1 MNKKKILIILRTA
14 FASRTAHHALSLLL
28 TGIMLGGIGLTLR
41 SDIEDIKLY
50 VQSVLDRDPNYKNLQ
65 DSVSENMI
73 RGNIDIESQLVEDDA
88 KEENKTLVSNDT
100 KTGYDSYTPSSS
112 SSNSSN
118 TSSSSSSNSSNTS
131 NNTSS
136 SNTSSSSSSNNNSLN
151 NNNNDNSN
159 SNNSNSN
166 NSNKQEEIVDKSAF
180 NGKDAIISE
189 GQPFNPMN
197 ALQLYACDITGEN
210 ITNSIVI
217 TENNVDIYKPGVYNV
232 KASIALKNGKTLD
245 KKFAVRVE
253 PTVLDLAVNDVKA
266 SKTELKKE
274 EDYTMNFAVNSSKSY
289 IDVEKVVINKK
300 EYEVSKILEDEIERY
315 SVNLMAP
322 NKAGYESLKLQKVIM
337 SDKTVVDIDK
347 TININV
353 LKEDATLN
361 NVIVEDESNENNA
374 LKISFNLKDVDNT
387 ISEPKICIYD
397 EDGNLVLEKPF
408 SKNKYSSYTKIST
421 KINLDKAGIYTVKVL
436 ANKNDEAKE
445 QNNEE
450 KGIELFSKE
459 IAVNMKAVSDDEEM
473 NLLPMNENYNED
485 IEAYSEANLNSVSN
499 DKEIEGYSESDEV
512 NFRNILRASSGNIT
526 GSDTTEQKHNI
537 SITGNVLNDK
547 GEMPS
552 GTFQVVV
559 PTTASFTVDKDGKF
573 IGTTIT
579 IRNQGYQNIDVYA
592 YKFIDVDGSEGINV
606 KRELEITTNQ
616 NNVTRSD
623 ISLNI
628 LGNQRIAYF
637 KTEDKTSSNSGI
649 YQNPELTTP
658 ASSDGIKI
666 SRISANSQ
674 DVLTLQGEAGKNSNI
689 DTAISNTFTLILKI
703 KKSTN

>member
-14 FASRTAHHALSLLL
+14 FASRTAHHVLSLLI
-28 TGIMLGGIGLTLR
+28 TAIMIGGIGLTLR

-65 DSVSENMI
+65 DLVSDNMI
-73 RGNIDIESQLVEDDA
+73 RGKIDIETEIVEDEI
-88 KEENKTLVSNDT
+88 KEESKTLVSNDT
-100 KTGYDSYTPSSS
+100 KTGYDSYTP
-112 SSNSSN
+112 
-118 TSSSSSSNSSNTS
+118 SSSSSNSSNTS

-136 SNTSSSSSSNNNSLN
+136 SNTSSSSSSNNNSSN

-166 NSNKQEEIVDKSAF
+166 NSNKQEETVDKSAF

-315 SVNLMAP
+315 SVNLIAP

-347 TININV
+347 TVNINV

-361 NVIVEDESNENNA
+361 DVVVEEESNGNNA
-374 LKISFNLKDVDNT
+374 LKISFKLKDVDNT

-397 EDGNLVLEKPF
+397 KDGNLLLENPF
-408 SKNKYSSYTKIST
+408 SKSKYSSYTKVST

-445 QNNEE
+445 QTNEE
-450 KGIELFSKE
+450 KSIELFSKE
-459 IAVNMKAVSDDEEM
+459 IAVNMKAVSDDEDM
-473 NLLPMNENYNED
+473 SLLPMNENYDDEG

-499 DKEIEGYSESDEV
+499 DKEIESYSESDEV
-512 NFRNILRASSGNIT
+512 NFRNILRTSSGNIT

-606 KRELEITTNQ
+606 KPKSEVTEQSSRS
-616 NNVTRSD
+616 NVEM
-623 ISLNI
+623 NI
-628 LGNQRIAYF
+628 LGNNSTAYF

-666 SRISANSQ
+666 SSISANSEGK
-674 DVLTLQGEAGKNSNI
+674 LTLQGEAGKKSNI

>member
-14 FASRTAHHALSLLL
+14 FASRTAHHVLSLLL

-73 RGNIDIESQLVEDDA
+73 RGNIDIESQLVENDI
-88 KEENKTLVSNDT
+88 KEETKTLVSNDT
-100 KTGYDSYTPSSS
+100 KNGYDSYTP
-112 SSNSSN
+112 
-118 TSSSSSSNSSNTS
+118 SSSSSNSSNTS

-136 SNTSSSSSSNNNSLN
+136 SNTSSSSSSNNNSSN

-166 NSNKQEEIVDKSAF
+166 NNDKQEETVDKSAF

-347 TININV
+347 TVNINV

-361 NVIVEDESNENNA
+361 NVIIEDESNENNA
-374 LKISFNLKDVDNT
+374 LKVSFNLKDVDNT

-397 EDGNLVLEKPF
+397 KDGNLVLEKTF

-445 QNNEE
+445 QTNEE
-450 KGIELFSKE
+450 KSIELFSKE
-459 IAVNMKAVSDDEEM
+459 IAVNMKAVSDDEDM
-473 NLLPMNENYNED
+473 NLLPMNENYDDEG
-485 IEAYSEANLNSVSN
+485 IGTYSED
-499 DKEIEGYSESDEV
+499 DKISLRSISSRSSSKDVEV
-512 NFRNILRASSGNIT
+512 F
-526 GSDTTEQKHNI
+526 
-537 SITGNVLNDK
+537 
-547 GEMPS
+547 PS
-552 GTFQVVV
+552 GTSEHEISIKGNIANYRGEILPGVIQVVV
-559 PTTASFTVDKDGKF
+559 PTSTSFKVDKDGNF
-573 IGTTIT
+573 TAPSI
-579 IRNQGYQNIDVYA
+579 NIKNNGEESIDIYV
-592 YKFIDVDGSEGINV
+592 YKFIDPNGQNGINI
-606 KRELEITTNQ
+606 REEDYITKNEST
-616 NNVTRSD
+616 TSRSNL
-623 ISLNI
+623 SLNI
-628 LGNQRIAYF
+628 VGTSIVYF
-637 KTEDKTSSNSGI
+637 KSENSSENKSGVYSDMNLTQEVKDGINILKVYPKSSDILTLNGKAGKKTSDS
-649 YQNPELTTP
+649 
-658 ASSDGIKI
+658 
-666 SRISANSQ
+666 
-674 DVLTLQGEAGKNSNI
+674 
-689 DTAISNTFTLILKI
+689 DTAIRDTFKLILKI
-703 KKSTN
+703 KRSTN

>member
-14 FASRTAHHALSLLL
+14 FASRTAHHVLSLLL
-28 TGIMLGGIGLTLR
+28 TGIMLAGIGLTLR

-73 RGNIDIESQLVEDDA
+73 RGNIDIESQLVEDDT
-88 KEENKTLVSNDT
+88 KEESKTLVSNDT
-100 KTGYDSYTPSSS
+100 KTGYDSYTP
-112 SSNSSN
+112 
-118 TSSSSSSNSSNTS
+118 SSSSSNSSNTS

-136 SNTSSSSSSNNNSLN
+136 SNTSSSSSSNNNSSN

-166 NSNKQEEIVDKSAF
+166 NSNKQEETVDKSTF

-274 EDYTMNFAVNSSKSY
+274 ENYTMNFAVNSSKSY

-322 NKAGYESLKLQKVIM
+322 NKAGYESLKLQKIIM

-347 TININV
+347 TLNINV

-397 EDGNLVLEKPF
+397 EGGNLVLEKPF

-445 QNNEE
+445 QTNEE

-473 NLLPMNENYNED
+473 NLLPMNENYDEG

-499 DKEIEGYSESDEV
+499 DEDIEGYSEDDTV
-512 NFRNILRASSGNIT
+512 NFRNILRTSNKDLTINSNSKEHRVT
-526 GSDTTEQKHNI
+526 
-537 SITGNVLNDK
+537 ITGNVADKK
-547 GEMPS
+547 GEIKP
-552 GTFQVVV
+552 GTIQVVV
-559 PTTASFTVDKDGKF
+559 PTTALFTVDKDGSF
-573 IGTTIT
+573 TAPTIK
-579 IRNQGYQNIDVYA
+579 IQNNGKEAVDIYV
-592 YKFIDVDGSEGINV
+592 YKFSDSNGTNGINI
-606 KRELEITTNQ
+606 KSDKSITNDIPR
-616 NNVTRSD
+616 NE
-623 ISLNI
+623 ISLSI
-628 LGNQRIAYF
+628 SGDTTAYF
-637 KTEDKTSSNSGI
+637 KSESLGDVKSGVYIDQNLEKEITE
-649 YQNPELTTP
+649 
-658 ASSDGIKI
+658 GIK
-666 SRISANSQ
+666 
-674 DVLTLQGEAGKNSNI
+674 VLEIFGDSTGNLKFNGKAGKAALET
-689 DTAISNTFTLILKI
+689 DTAISDRFTLMLKI

>member
-14 FASRTAHHALSLLL
+14 VASRTAHHVLSLLL

-50 VQSVLDRDPNYKNLQ
+50 VQSVLDRDPNYKNVQ
-65 DSVSENMI
+65 ESVSDKMI
-73 RGNIDIESQLVEDDA
+73 RGKIDIETEIVEDEI
-88 KEENKTLVSNDT
+88 KEEDKTLVSNDT
-100 KTGYDSYTPSSS
+100 KTGYDSYTP
-112 SSNSSN
+112 
-118 TSSSSSSNSSNTS
+118 SSSSSNSSNTS

-136 SNTSSSSSSNNNSLN
+136 SNTSSSSSSNNNSST

-166 NSNKQEEIVDKSAF
+166 NSNKQEETVDKSAF

-253 PTVLDLAVNDVKA
+253 PTVLDLAVNDVKV

-322 NKAGYESLKLQKVIM
+322 NKAGYDSLKLQKVIM

-347 TININV
+347 TVNINV

-361 NVIVEDESNENNA
+361 NVIVEDESNENNV
-374 LKISFNLKDVDNT
+374 LKISFNLKDVDNI
-387 ISEPKICIYD
+387 ISEPKVCIYD
-397 EDGNLVLEKPF
+397 KDGNLVLEKPF
-408 SKNKYSSYTKIST
+408 SKNKYSSYTKLST

-445 QNNEE
+445 QTNEE
-450 KGIELFSKE
+450 KSIELFSKE

-473 NLLPMNENYNED
+473 NLLPMNENYDDEG
-485 IEAYSEANLNSVSN
+485 IEAYSESEEFYSRARSIRAADTSVS
-499 DKEIEGYSESDEV
+499 I
-512 NFRNILRASSGNIT
+512 SGND
-526 GSDTTEQKHNI
+526 SVEQQI
-537 SITGNVLNDK
+537 SITGNIADENGIIKPGVV
-547 GEMPS
+547 
-552 GTFQVVV
+552 QVTV
-559 PTTASFTVDKDGKF
+559 PTRALFTVDKDGKF
-573 IGTTIT
+573 VGSYI
-579 IRNQGYQNIDVYA
+579 NIKNSGHEAVDIYA
-592 YKFIDVDGSEGINV
+592 YRFKDVTGESYINV
-606 KRELEITTNQ
+606 KSEEDILTKSSDTTR
-616 NNVTRSD
+616 NNVSLK
-623 ISLNI
+623 IS
-628 LGNQRIAYF
+628 GKWSTAYF
-637 KTEDKTSSNSGI
+637 KTEKSNSENSGVYKNPKLIDMSTEGVKISTVDANSTDTLTLNGTAGKKTSKS
-649 YQNPELTTP
+649 
-658 ASSDGIKI
+658 
-666 SRISANSQ
+666 
-674 DVLTLQGEAGKNSNI
+674 
-689 DTAISNTFTLILKI
+689 DTAISDTFTLILKI

>member
-14 FASRTAHHALSLLL
+14 FASRTAHHVLSLLL

-73 RGNIDIESQLVEDDA
+73 RGKIDIESQLVEDEA
-88 KEENKTLVSNDT
+88 EESKTLVSNDT
-100 KTGYDSYTPSSS
+100 KTGYDNYTP
-112 SSNSSN
+112 
-118 TSSSSSSNSSNTS
+118 SSSSSNSSNTS

-136 SNTSSSSSSNNNSLN
+136 SNTSSSSSSNNNSSN

-166 NSNKQEEIVDKSAF
+166 NSNKQEETVDKSAF

-274 EDYTMNFAVNSSKSY
+274 ENYTMNFAVNSSKSY

-347 TININV
+347 TVNINV

-361 NVIVEDESNENNA
+361 DVVVEDESNGNNA
-374 LKISFNLKDVDNT
+374 LKISFKLKDVDNT

-397 EDGNLVLEKPF
+397 KDGNLVLENPF
-408 SKNKYSSYTKIST
+408 SKSKYSSYTKVST
-421 KINLDKAGIYTVKVL
+421 KINLDKAGIYNVKVL

-445 QNNEE
+445 QTNEE
-450 KGIELFSKE
+450 KSIELFSKE
-459 IAVNMKAVSDDEEM
+459 IAVNMKAVSDDEDM
-473 NLLPMNENYNED
+473 SLLPMNENYDDEG

-499 DKEIEGYSESDEV
+499 YEDIEGYSESDEV
-512 NFRNILRASSGNIT
+512 NFRNILRTSSVNIT

-559 PTTASFTVDKDGKF
+559 PTTASFTVDEKGQF
-573 IGTTIT
+573 LTIPLT
-579 IRNQGYQNIDVYA
+579 IKNEGYQNIEVYA
-592 YKFIDVDGSEGINV
+592 YKFIDVDKTEGINV
-606 KRELEITTNQ
+606 KAKLEISEQ
-616 NNVTRSD
+616 SSRSD
-623 ISLNI
+623 ITLNI
-628 LGNQRIAYF
+628 QGNRNTAYF
-637 KTEDKTSSNSGI
+637 KTEDISSTNSGI
-649 YQNPELTTP
+649 YENSELTTP

-666 SRISANSQ
+666 LEIASNSNGI
-674 DVLTLQGEAGKNSNI
+674 LNLQGQAGKAPLKT

>member
-14 FASRTAHHALSLLL
+14 FASRTAHHVLSLLL

-73 RGNIDIESQLVEDDA
+73 RGKIDIESQLVEDEA
-88 KEENKTLVSNDT
+88 EETKTLVSNDT
-100 KTGYDSYTPSSS
+100 KNGYDSYTP
-112 SSNSSN
+112 
-118 TSSSSSSNSSNTS
+118 SSSSSNSSNTS

-136 SNTSSSSSSNNNSLN
+136 SNTSSSSSSNNNSSN

-166 NSNKQEEIVDKSAF
+166 NSNKQEETVDKSAF

-274 EDYTMNFAVNSSKSY
+274 EDYIMNFAVNSSKSY

-347 TININV
+347 TVNINV

-397 EDGNLVLEKPF
+397 KDGNLVLEKPF

-473 NLLPMNENYNED
+473 NLLPMNENYDEG
-485 IEAYSEANLNSVSN
+485 IEAYSEGNLNSVSN
-499 DKEIEGYSESDEV
+499 DKELDGYSETDEV
-512 NFRNILRASSGNIT
+512 NFRNILRTSSGNIT

-537 SITGNVLNDK
+537 FITGNVLNDK

-559 PTTASFTVDKDGKF
+559 PTTASFTVNEKGQF
-573 IGTTIT
+573 LTIPFT
-579 IRNQGYQNIDVYA
+579 IKNEGYQNIDVYA

-606 KRELEITTNQ
+606 KPKSE
-616 NNVTRSD
+616 VTDQSSRSD
-623 ISLNI
+623 IAMNI
-628 LGNQRIAYF
+628 YGNNGTAYF
-637 KTEDKTSSNSGI
+637 KTENVNEEKTGIYNEADLKTS
-649 YQNPELTTP
+649 

-674 DVLTLQGEAGKNSNI
+674 GTLTLKGEAGKNSNI

>member
-1 MNKKKILIILRTA
+1 MNKKKILVILRTA
-14 FASRTAHHALSLLL
+14 FASRTAHHVLSLLI
-28 TGIMLGGIGLTLR
+28 TAIMLGGIGLTLR

-73 RGNIDIESQLVEDDA
+73 RGKIDIESQLVEDDA
-88 KEENKTLVSNDT
+88 KEESKTLVSNDT

-118 TSSSSSSNSSNTS
+118 TS

-136 SNTSSSSSSNNNSLN
+136 SNTSSSISSNNNSS
-151 NNNNDNSN
+151 NNNDNSN

-166 NSNKQEEIVDKSAF
+166 NSNKQEETVDKSAF

-253 PTVLDLAVNDVKA
+253 PTVLDLAVNDVKV

-315 SVNLMAP
+315 SVNLVAP

-347 TININV
+347 TVNINV

-361 NVIVEDESNENNA
+361 DVVVEDESNGNNA
-374 LKISFNLKDVDNT
+374 LKISFKLKDVDNT

-397 EDGNLVLEKPF
+397 EGGNLVLEKPF
-408 SKNKYSSYTKIST
+408 SKSKYSSYTKVST

-445 QNNEE
+445 QTNEE
-450 KGIELFSKE
+450 KSIELFSKE
-459 IAVNMKAVSDDEEM
+459 IAVNMKAVSDDEDIS
-473 NLLPMNENYNED
+473 LLPMNENYNDEG

-499 DKEIEGYSESDEV
+499 DKGIESYSESDEV
-512 NFRNILRASSGNIT
+512 NFRNILRASSENIT
-526 GSDTTEQKHNI
+526 GSDTTEQKHDI

-606 KRELEITTNQ
+606 KPKSE
-616 NNVTRSD
+616 VTDQSSRSD
-623 ISLNI
+623 IAMNI
-628 LGNQRIAYF
+628 YGNNGTAYF
-637 KTEDKTSSNSGI
+637 KTENVNEEKTGIYNEADLKTS
-649 YQNPELTTP
+649 

-674 DVLTLQGEAGKNSNI
+674 GTLTLKGEAGKNSNI

>member
-14 FASRTAHHALSLLL
+14 FASRTAHHVLSLLL

-41 SDIEDIKLY
+41 SDIENIRLY

-65 DSVSENMI
+65 DSVSGNMI
-73 RGNIDIESQLVEDDA
+73 RGKIDIESQFVEDEI
-88 KEENKTLVSNDT
+88 KEESKTLVSNDT
-100 KTGYDSYTPSSS
+100 KTGYDSYTP
-112 SSNSSN
+112 
-118 TSSSSSSNSSNTS
+118 SSSSSNSSNTS

-136 SNTSSSSSSNNNSLN
+136 SNTSSSSSSNNNSSSN
-151 NNNNDNSN
+151 NKNDNSN

-166 NSNKQEEIVDKSAF
+166 NNDKQEETVDKSAF

-274 EDYTMNFAVNSSKSY
+274 ENYTMNFAVNSSKSY

-347 TININV
+347 TVNINV

-374 LKISFNLKDVDNT
+374 LKVSFNLKDVDNT

-397 EDGNLVLEKPF
+397 KDGNLVLEKPF
-408 SKNKYSSYTKIST
+408 LKNKYSSYTKVST

-445 QNNEE
+445 QTNEE
-450 KGIELFSKE
+450 KSIELFSKE
-459 IAVNMKAVSDDEEM
+459 IAVNMKAVSDDEDM
-473 NLLPMNENYNED
+473 NLLPMNENYDDEG
-485 IEAYSEANLNSVSN
+485 IEAYSEANLNLVSN
-499 DKEIEGYSESDEV
+499 DEAVEEYSEDDTV
-512 NFRNILRASSGNIT
+512 NFENILRTSSGNIT

-552 GTFQVVV
+552 GTFQVIV
-559 PTTASFTVDKDGKF
+559 PTTASFTVNKKGQF
-573 IGTTIT
+573 LTIPFT
-579 IRNQGYQNIDVYA
+579 IKNEGYQNIDIYA
-592 YKFIDVDGSEGINV
+592 YKFIDVDKTAGINV
-606 KRELEITTNQ
+606 KAKSEITERAS
-616 NNVTRSD
+616 RSD
-623 ISLNI
+623 ITLNI
-628 LGNQRIAYF
+628 QGNRNTAYF
-637 KTEDKTSSNSGI
+637 KTEDSNSTNSGI
-649 YQNPELTTP
+649 YEDSELITS
-658 ASSDGIKI
+658 ANNDGIKI
-666 SRISANSQ
+666 SAISANSK
-674 DVLTLQGEAGKNSNI
+674 DTLTLHGEAGKNSNI

>member
-14 FASRTAHHALSLLL
+14 FASRTAHHVLSLLL

-88 KEENKTLVSNDT
+88 KEESKTLVSNDT
-100 KTGYDSYTPSSS
+100 KTGYDSYTP
-112 SSNSSN
+112 
-118 TSSSSSSNSSNTS
+118 SSSSSNSSNTS

-136 SNTSSSSSSNNNSLN
+136 SNTSSSSSSNNNSSN

-159 SNNSNSN
+159 SNNSNN
-166 NSNKQEEIVDKSAF
+166 NNNDKQEETVDKSAF

-253 PTVLDLAVNDVKA
+253 PTVLDLAVNDVKT
-266 SKTELKKE
+266 SKSELKKE

-347 TININV
+347 TVNINV

-445 QNNEE
+445 QDNEE
-450 KGIELFSKE
+450 KSIELFSKE
-459 IAVNMKAVSDDEEM
+459 IAVNMKSVSDD
-473 NLLPMNENYNED
+473 ED
-485 IEAYSEANLNSVSN
+485 IEAYSEANLNLVSN
-499 DKEIEGYSESDEV
+499 DEDIEGYSEDDTV
-512 NFRNILRASSGNIT
+512 NFRNILRTSNKDVTINSNSKEHRVT
-526 GSDTTEQKHNI
+526 
-537 SITGNVLNDK
+537 ITGNVADKK
-547 GEMPS
+547 GEIKP
-552 GTFQVVV
+552 GTIQIEI
-559 PTTASFTVDKDGKF
+559 PTTALFTVDKDGNFTAPDIEIKNNGQEAVD
-573 IGTTIT
+573 I
-579 IRNQGYQNIDVYA
+579 YA
-592 YKFIDVDGSEGINV
+592 YKFVDTNGPSGINI
-606 KRELEITTNQ
+606 ESETSITGNIDTKSR
-616 NNVTRSD
+616 NN

-628 LGNQRIAYF
+628 VGTEATAYF
-637 KTEDKTSSNSGI
+637 KSEGLGSNKLGVYEDQNLGQETTSGI
-649 YQNPELTTP
+649 KVLKIYGDSTGKLTFN
-658 ASSDGIKI
+658 GK
-666 SRISANSQ
+666 
-674 DVLTLQGEAGKNSNI
+674 AGKAALET
-689 DTAISNTFTLILKI
+689 DTAIRDRFTLILKI

>member
-14 FASRTAHHALSLLL
+14 FASRTAHHVLSLLL

-73 RGNIDIESQLVEDDA
+73 RGNIDIESQLVEDDI
-88 KEENKTLVSNDT
+88 KEESKTLVSNDT
-100 KTGYDSYTPSSS
+100 KNGYDSYTPSSS

-118 TSSSSSSNSSNTS
+118 TS
-131 NNTSS
+131 NNNSS
-136 SNTSSSSSSNNNSLN
+136 SNTSSSSSSNNNSSN

-166 NSNKQEEIVDKSAF
+166 NNDKQEETVDKSAF

-253 PTVLDLAVNDVKA
+253 PTVLDLAVNDVKT

-347 TININV
+347 TVNINV

-361 NVIVEDESNENNA
+361 NVVVEDESNENNA

-397 EDGNLVLEKPF
+397 KDGNLVLENPF
-408 SKNKYSSYTKIST
+408 SKSKYSSYTKVST

-445 QNNEE
+445 QTNEE

-459 IAVNMKAVSDDEEM
+459 IAVNMKAVSDDEDM
-473 NLLPMNENYNED
+473 NLLPMNENYDDEG

-512 NFRNILRASSGNIT
+512 NFRNILRTSSGNIT
-526 GSDTTEQKHNI
+526 GSDAIEHEHKI
-537 SITGNVLNDK
+537 SITGNVVSDT

-552 GTFQVVV
+552 GTLQVVV
-559 PTTASFTVDKDGKF
+559 PTTASFTVYKDGKF

-606 KRELEITTNQ
+606 KPKSE
-616 NNVTRSD
+616 VTDQSSRSD
-623 ISLNI
+623 IAMNI
-628 LGNQRIAYF
+628 YGNNGTAYF
-637 KTEDKTSSNSGI
+637 KTENVNEEKTGIYNEADLKTS
-649 YQNPELTTP
+649 

-674 DVLTLQGEAGKNSNI
+674 GTLTLKGEAGKNSNI

>member
-14 FASRTAHHALSLLL
+14 FASRTAHHVLSLLL

-73 RGNIDIESQLVEDDA
+73 RGKIDIESQLVEDEA
-88 KEENKTLVSNDT
+88 EETKTLVSNDT
-100 KTGYDSYTPSSS
+100 KNGYDSYTP
-112 SSNSSN
+112 
-118 TSSSSSSNSSNTS
+118 SSSSSNSSNTS

-136 SNTSSSSSSNNNSLN
+136 SNTSSSSSSNNNSSN

-159 SNNSNSN
+159 SNNSNN
-166 NSNKQEEIVDKSAF
+166 NNNDKQEETVDKSAF

-347 TININV
+347 TVNINV

-361 NVIVEDESNENNA
+361 DVVVEDKSNGNNA

-397 EDGNLVLEKPF
+397 KDGNLVLENPF
-408 SKNKYSSYTKIST
+408 SKSKYSSYTKVST
-421 KINLDKAGIYTVKVL
+421 KINLDKAGIYTVKIL

-445 QNNEE
+445 QTNEE
-450 KGIELFSKE
+450 KSVELFSKE
-459 IAVNMKAVSDDEEM
+459 IAVNMKAVSDDEDM
-473 NLLPMNENYNED
+473 NLLPMNGNYDED
-485 IEAYSEANLNSVSN
+485 IQVYSKSN
-499 DKEIEGYSESDEV
+499 ESKSLKTSNKKDDKTYNV
-512 NFRNILRASSGNIT
+512 TIT
-526 GSDTTEQKHNI
+526 GSIDN
-537 SITGNVLNDK
+537 NK
-547 GEMPS
+547 GESPS
-552 GTFQVVV
+552 GTIQLTV
-559 PTTASFTVDKDGKF
+559 PTSMAFIVDNKGNFKSSS
-573 IGTTIT
+573 IT
-579 IRNQGYQNIDVYA
+579 IRNNGIDKVDVYA
-592 YKFIDVDGSEGINV
+592 YKFIDNDGERNINI
-606 KRELEITTNQ
+606 KSMTEFGDNLDEISRNNLALYIYGNLEF
-616 NNVTRSD
+616 
-623 ISLNI
+623 
-628 LGNQRIAYF
+628 AYL
-637 KTEDKTSSNSGI
+637 KTENIGSGNSGV
-649 YQNPELTTP
+649 YKDKAL
-658 ASSDGIKI
+658 KI
-666 SRISANSQ
+666 SGDTDDGVKISTVS
-674 DVLTLQGEAGKNSNI
+674 AGLSDELKLVGISGKRDI
-689 DTAISNTFTLILKI
+689 ETDTAIKNDFVLILKV

>member
-14 FASRTAHHALSLLL
+14 FASRTAHHVLSLLL

-73 RGNIDIESQLVEDDA
+73 RGNINIEGQLVEGDA
-88 KEENKTLVSNDT
+88 KEESKTLVSNDT
-100 KTGYDSYTPSSS
+100 KNGYDSYTP
-112 SSNSSN
+112 
-118 TSSSSSSNSSNTS
+118 SSSSSNSSNTS

-136 SNTSSSSSSNNNSLN
+136 SNTSSSSSSNNNSSN

-159 SNNSNSN
+159 SNSSNSN
-166 NSNKQEEIVDKSAF
+166 NSNKQEETVDKSAF

-315 SVNLMAP
+315 SVNLIAP

-347 TININV
+347 TVNINV

-374 LKISFNLKDVDNT
+374 LKVSFNLKDVDNT

-397 EDGNLVLEKPF
+397 KEGNLVLENPF
-408 SKNKYSSYTKIST
+408 SKSKYSSYTKVST
-421 KINLDKAGIYTVKVL
+421 KISLDKAGIYTVKVL

-445 QNNEE
+445 QTNEE
-450 KGIELFSKE
+450 KSIELFSKE
-459 IAVNMKAVSDDEEM
+459 IAINMKAVSDDEEM
-473 NLLPMNENYNED
+473 SLLPMNANYNED
-485 IEAYSEANLNSVSN
+485 IEAYSEENLNSVSN
-499 DKEIEGYSESDEV
+499 DEDIEGYSEDDTV

-526 GSDTTEQKHNI
+526 GSDAIEHEHEI
-537 SITGNVLNDK
+537 SITGSIVSDT
-547 GEMPS
+547 GEIPS
-552 GTFQVVV
+552 GTLQVVV
-559 PTTASFTVDKDGKF
+559 PTTASFTVDKDGNF

-592 YKFIDVDGSEGINV
+592 YKFIDVDGREGISV
-606 KRELEITTNQ
+606 KPKSE
-616 NNVTRSD
+616 VTEQASRSD
-623 ISLNI
+623 IAMNI
-628 LGNQRIAYF
+628 YGNNGTAYF
-637 KTEDKTSSNSGI
+637 KTENVNEEKTGIYNEADLKTS
-649 YQNPELTTP
+649 

-666 SRISANSQ
+666 SRILANSQ
-674 DVLTLQGEAGKNSNI
+674 GTLTLKGEAGKNSNI

>member
-14 FASRTAHHALSLLL
+14 FASRTAHHVLSLLI

-100 KTGYDSYTPSSS
+100 KNGYDSYTP
-112 SSNSSN
+112 
-118 TSSSSSSNSSNTS
+118 SSSSSNSSNTS

-136 SNTSSSSSSNNNSLN
+136 SNTSSSSSSNNNSSN

-166 NSNKQEEIVDKSAF
+166 NSNKQEETVDKSAF

-245 KKFAVRVE
+245 KRFAVRVE

-322 NKAGYESLKLQKVIM
+322 NKAGYESLKLQKIIM

-347 TININV
+347 TVNINV

-361 NVIVEDESNENNA
+361 DVVVEDESNGNNA
-374 LKISFNLKDVDNT
+374 LKISFKLKDVDNT

-397 EDGNLVLEKPF
+397 EGGNLVLEKPF
-408 SKNKYSSYTKIST
+408 SKNKYSSYTNVST

-445 QNNEE
+445 QTNEE
-450 KGIELFSKE
+450 KSIELFSKE
-459 IAVNMKAVSDDEEM
+459 IAVNMKSVSDDEDM
-473 NLLPMNENYNED
+473 ILLPMNENYDDEG

-499 DKEIEGYSESDEV
+499 DEDVEEYLEDDTV
-512 NFRNILRASSGNIT
+512 NFRNILRTSSGNIT

-537 SITGNVLNDK
+537 SIRGNVLNDK

-559 PTTASFTVDKDGKF
+559 PTTASFTVDEKGQF
-573 IGTTIT
+573 LTIPFT
-579 IRNQGYQNIDVYA
+579 IKNEGYQNIDVYA
-592 YKFIDVDGSEGINV
+592 YKFIDVDGTAGINV
-606 KRELEITTNQ
+606 KAKSEINEQ
-616 NNVTRSD
+616 SSRSD
-623 ISLNI
+623 IAMSI
-628 LGNQRIAYF
+628 SGNNKTAYF
-637 KTEDKTSSNSGI
+637 KTENVSEEGTGIYNEQSLQTSSSN
-649 YQNPELTTP
+649 
-658 ASSDGIKI
+658 DGIKI
-666 SRISANSQ
+666 SSISANS
-674 DVLTLQGEAGKNSNI
+674 DGKLTLHGEAGKKSNI
-689 DTAISNTFTLILKI
+689 DTAISNRFTLILKI

>member
-14 FASRTAHHALSLLL
+14 FASRTAHHVLSLLL

-65 DSVSENMI
+65 DLVSDNMI
-73 RGNIDIESQLVEDDA
+73 RGNIDIESQLVEDDV
-88 KEENKTLVSNDT
+88 KEESKTLVSNDT
-100 KTGYDSYTPSSS
+100 KNGYDSYTP
-112 SSNSSN
+112 
-118 TSSSSSSNSSNTS
+118 SSSSSNSSNTS

-136 SNTSSSSSSNNNSLN
+136 SNTSSSSSSNNNSSSS
-151 NNNNDNSN
+151 NNNDNSN

-166 NSNKQEEIVDKSAF
+166 NSNKQEETVDKSAF

-274 EDYTMNFAVNSSKSY
+274 ENYTMNFAVNSSKSY

-347 TININV
+347 TVNINV

-361 NVIVEDESNENNA
+361 DVVVEDKSNGNNE
-374 LKISFNLKDVDNT
+374 LKISFSLKDVDNT

-397 EDGNLVLEKPF
+397 KDGNLVLENPF
-408 SKNKYSSYTKIST
+408 SKSKYSSYTKVST

-436 ANKNDEAKE
+436 ANKNDEPKE
-445 QNNEE
+445 QDNEE
-450 KGIELFSKE
+450 KSIELFSKE
-459 IAVNMKAVSDDEEM
+459 IAVNMKAVSDDEDM
-473 NLLPMNENYNED
+473 NLLPMNGNYDEG
-485 IEAYSEANLNSVSN
+485 IEAYSEENLNSVSN
-499 DKEIEGYSESDEV
+499 DEDVEGYSEDDTV
-512 NFRNILRASSGNIT
+512 NFRNILRTSNKDVTINSNSKEHRVT
-526 GSDTTEQKHNI
+526 
-537 SITGNVLNDK
+537 ITGNVADKK
-547 GEMPS
+547 GEIKP
-552 GTFQVVV
+552 GTIQIEI
-559 PTTASFTVDKDGKF
+559 PTTALFTVDKDGNFTAPDIK
-573 IGTTIT
+573 IKNNGQEAVDI
-579 IRNQGYQNIDVYA
+579 YA
-592 YKFIDVDGSEGINV
+592 YKFVDTNGSSGINI
-606 KRELEITTNQ
+606 ESEASITENI
-616 NNVTRSD
+616 NNKPRNN

-628 LGNQRIAYF
+628 VGTEATAYF
-637 KTEDKTSSNSGI
+637 KSENLGNNKLGVYEDQNLEKESTE
-649 YQNPELTTP
+649 
-658 ASSDGIKI
+658 GIKVLKI
-666 SRISANSQ
+666 FGNSTGN
-674 DVLTLQGEAGKNSNI
+674 LKFNGKAGKAALET
-689 DTAISNTFTLILKI
+689 DTAIRDRFTLILKI

>member
-14 FASRTAHHALSLLL
+14 FASRTAHHVLSLLL

-41 SDIEDIKLY
+41 SDIENIRLY

-73 RGNIDIESQLVEDDA
+73 RGKIDIESQLVEDDA
-88 KEENKTLVSNDT
+88 KEESKTLVSNDT

-118 TSSSSSSNSSNTS
+118 TS

-136 SNTSSSSSSNNNSLN
+136 SNTSSSISSNNNSS
-151 NNNNDNSN
+151 NNNDNSN

-166 NSNKQEEIVDKSAF
+166 NSNKQEETVDKSAF

-210 ITNSIVI
+210 ITNSIII

-253 PTVLDLAVNDVKA
+253 PTVLDLAVNDVKV

-300 EYEVSKILEDEIERY
+300 EYEVLKILEDEIERY

-347 TININV
+347 TVNINV

-361 NVIVEDESNENNA
+361 DVVVEDESNGNNA
-374 LKISFNLKDVDNT
+374 LKISFKLKDVDNT

-397 EDGNLVLEKPF
+397 KDGNLVLENPF
-408 SKNKYSSYTKIST
+408 SKSKYSSYTKVST

-436 ANKNDEAKE
+436 ANKNDESKE
-445 QNNEE
+445 QTNEE
-450 KGIELFSKE
+450 KSIELFSKE
-459 IAVNMKAVSDDEEM
+459 IAVNMKSVSDDEDM
-473 NLLPMNENYNED
+473 SLLPMNENYDDEG

-499 DKEIEGYSESDEV
+499 DKEIESYSESDEV

-606 KRELEITTNQ
+606 KPKSE
-616 NNVTRSD
+616 VTDQSSRSD
-623 ISLNI
+623 IAMNI
-628 LGNQRIAYF
+628 LGNNSTAYF
-637 KTEDKTSSNSGI
+637 KTGDKTSSNSGI

-666 SRISANSQ
+666 SRISANSEGK
-674 DVLTLQGEAGKNSNI
+674 LTLQGEAGKNSNI

>member
-1 MNKKKILIILRTA
+1 MNKKKILVILRTA
-14 FASRTAHHALSLLL
+14 FASRTAHHVLSLLL

-41 SDIEDIKLY
+41 SDIENIRLY

-73 RGNIDIESQLVEDDA
+73 RGKIDIESQLVEDEA
-88 KEENKTLVSNDT
+88 EETKTLVSNDT
-100 KTGYDSYTPSSS
+100 KNGYDSYTP
-112 SSNSSN
+112 
-118 TSSSSSSNSSNTS
+118 SSSSSNSSNTS

-136 SNTSSSSSSNNNSLN
+136 SNTSSSSSSNNDSSS

-159 SNNSNSN
+159 SNNSNN
-166 NSNKQEEIVDKSAF
+166 NNNDKQEEAVDKSAF
-180 NGKDAIISE
+180 NGKDAIILE

-315 SVNLMAP
+315 SVNLIAP

-347 TININV
+347 TVNINV

-374 LKISFNLKDVDNT
+374 LKIAFNLKDVDNT
-387 ISEPKICIYD
+387 ISEPKICIYN
-397 EDGNLVLEKPF
+397 EDRNLVLEKPF
-408 SKNKYSSYTKIST
+408 LKNKYSSYTKIST

-445 QNNEE
+445 QTNEE
-450 KGIELFSKE
+450 KSIELFSKE
-459 IAVNMKAVSDDEEM
+459 IAVNMKSVSDDEEM
-473 NLLPMNENYNED
+473 NLLPMNENYDEG
-485 IEAYSEANLNSVSN
+485 IETYSGANLNSVSN
-499 DKEIEGYSESDEV
+499 DEDIEGYSEDDTV
-512 NFRNILRASSGNIT
+512 NFRNILRTSSGNIT

-559 PTTASFTVDKDGKF
+559 PTTASFTVNEKGQF
-573 IGTTIT
+573 LTIPFT
-579 IRNQGYQNIDVYA
+579 IKNEGYQNIDIYA
-592 YKFIDVDGSEGINV
+592 YKFIDVDKTEGINV
-606 KRELEITTNQ
+606 KAKSEITERAS
-616 NNVTRSD
+616 RSD
-623 ISLNI
+623 ITLNI
-628 LGNQRIAYF
+628 QGNRNTAYF
-637 KTEDKTSSNSGI
+637 KTEDSNSTNSGI
-649 YQNPELTTP
+649 YEDSELIT
-658 ASSDGIKI
+658 SVNNDGIKI
-666 SRISANSQ
+666 SAISANSK
-674 DVLTLQGEAGKNSNI
+674 DTLTLHGEAGKNSNI

>member
-14 FASRTAHHALSLLL
+14 FASRTAHHVLSLLL

-41 SDIEDIKLY
+41 SDIENIRLY

-73 RGNIDIESQLVEDDA
+73 RGNIDIESQLVEDDT
-88 KEENKTLVSNDT
+88 KEESKTLVSNDT
-100 KTGYDSYTPSSS
+100 KTGYDSYTP
-112 SSNSSN
+112 
-118 TSSSSSSNSSNTS
+118 SSSSSNSSNTS

-136 SNTSSSSSSNNNSLN
+136 SNTSSSSSSNNNSSN

-159 SNNSNSN
+159 SNNSNN
-166 NSNKQEEIVDKSAF
+166 NNNDKQEETVDKSAF

-274 EDYTMNFAVNSSKSY
+274 ENYTMNFAVNSSKSY

-347 TININV
+347 TVNINV

-374 LKISFNLKDVDNT
+374 LKVSFNLKDVDNT

-408 SKNKYSSYTKIST
+408 LKNKYSSYTKIST

-436 ANKNDEAKE
+436 ANKNYEAKE
-445 QNNEE
+445 QTNEE
-450 KGIELFSKE
+450 KSIELFSKE
-459 IAVNMKAVSDDEEM
+459 IAVNMKAVSDDEDM
-473 NLLPMNENYNED
+473 SLLPMNENYDEG

-499 DKEIEGYSESDEV
+499 DEDVEEYSEDDTV
-512 NFRNILRASSGNIT
+512 NFRNILRTSNKDVTINSNSKEHRVT
-526 GSDTTEQKHNI
+526 
-537 SITGNVLNDK
+537 ITGNVADKK
-547 GEMPS
+547 GEIKP
-552 GTFQVVV
+552 GTIQIEI
-559 PTTASFTVDKDGKF
+559 PTTALFTVDKDGNFTAPDIK
-573 IGTTIT
+573 IKNNGQEAVDI
-579 IRNQGYQNIDVYA
+579 YA
-592 YKFIDVDGSEGINV
+592 YKFVDTNGSSGINIESETSITGNIDTKSRNNISLNIVGTEATAYFKSERLGNNKLGVYEDQNLEQESAEGIKV
-606 KRELEITTNQ
+606 
-616 NNVTRSD
+616 
-623 ISLNI
+623 LNI
-628 LGNQRIAYF
+628 LGNSTGNLKF
-637 KTEDKTSSNSGI
+637 NGK
-649 YQNPELTTP
+649 
-658 ASSDGIKI
+658 
-666 SRISANSQ
+666 
-674 DVLTLQGEAGKNSNI
+674 AGKAALET
-689 DTAISNTFTLILKI
+689 DTAIRDRFTLILKI

>member
-14 FASRTAHHALSLLL
+14 FASRTAHHVLSLLI
-28 TGIMLGGIGLTLR
+28 TAIMLGGIGLTLR

-73 RGNIDIESQLVEDDA
+73 RGKIDIESQLVEDDA
-88 KEENKTLVSNDT
+88 KEESKTLVSNDT

-118 TSSSSSSNSSNTS
+118 TS

-136 SNTSSSSSSNNNSLN
+136 SNTSSSISSNNNSSN

-166 NSNKQEEIVDKSAF
+166 NSNKQEETVDKSAF

-300 EYEVSKILEDEIERY
+300 EYEVSKILEDEIEKY
-315 SVNLMAP
+315 SVNLVAP

-347 TININV
+347 TVNINV

-361 NVIVEDESNENNA
+361 DVVVEDKSNGNNA
-374 LKISFNLKDVDNT
+374 LKISFSLKDVDNT

-397 EDGNLVLEKPF
+397 KDGNLVLENPF
-408 SKNKYSSYTKIST
+408 SKNKYSSYTKVST

-436 ANKNDEAKE
+436 ANKNDETKE
-445 QNNEE
+445 QTNKE
-450 KGIELFSKE
+450 KNIELFSKE
-459 IAVNMKAVSDDEEM
+459 IAVNMKAVSDDEDM
-473 NLLPMNENYNED
+473 SLLPMNENYDNEG
-485 IEAYSEANLNSVSN
+485 IEAYSDVNLNSVSN
-499 DKEIEGYSESDEV
+499 DEDIEGYSESDEV
-512 NFRNILRASSGNIT
+512 NFRNILKTSSGNIT

-537 SITGNVLNDK
+537 SITGNVVNDK

-559 PTTASFTVDKDGKF
+559 PTTASFTVNEKGQF
-573 IGTTIT
+573 LTIPFT
-579 IRNQGYQNIDVYA
+579 IKNEGYQNIDVYA
-592 YKFIDVDGSEGINV
+592 YKFIDVDGTAGINI
-606 KRELEITTNQ
+606 KPKSEINEQ
-616 NNVTRSD
+616 SSRSD
-623 ISLNI
+623 IAMSI
-628 LGNQRIAYF
+628 SGNNKTAYF
-637 KTEDKTSSNSGI
+637 KTENVREERTGIYNEQSLQTSSSN
-649 YQNPELTTP
+649 E
-658 ASSDGIKI
+658 GIKI
-666 SRISANSQ
+666 SSISAKSK
-674 DVLTLQGEAGKNSNI
+674 DTLTLHGEAGKNSNI

>member
-14 FASRTAHHALSLLL
+14 FASRTAHHALSLLI
-28 TGIMLGGIGLTLR
+28 TAIMLGGIGLTLR

-73 RGNIDIESQLVEDDA
+73 RGNIDIESQLVEDDT
-88 KEENKTLVSNDT
+88 KEESKTLVSNDT
-100 KTGYDSYTPSSS
+100 KTGYDSYTP
-112 SSNSSN
+112 
-118 TSSSSSSNSSNTS
+118 SSSSSNSSNTS

-136 SNTSSSSSSNNNSLN
+136 SNTSSSSSSNNNSSN

-166 NSNKQEEIVDKSAF
+166 NSNKQEETVDKSAF

-253 PTVLDLAVNDVKA
+253 PTVLDLAVNDVKV

-347 TININV
+347 IVNINV

-397 EDGNLVLEKPF
+397 EGGNLVLEKPF
-408 SKNKYSSYTKIST
+408 SKNKYSSYTKVST

-445 QNNEE
+445 QTNEE
-450 KGIELFSKE
+450 KSIELFSKE
-459 IAVNMKAVSDDEEM
+459 IAVNMKAVSDDEDM
-473 NLLPMNENYNED
+473 SLLPMNENYNED

-499 DKEIEGYSESDEV
+499 DKELNGYSETDEV
-512 NFRNILRASSGNIT
+512 NFENILRTSNKDLTINSNSKEHRVT
-526 GSDTTEQKHNI
+526 
-537 SITGNVLNDK
+537 ITGNVADKK
-547 GEMPS
+547 GEIKP
-552 GTFQVVV
+552 GTIQVQI
-559 PTTASFTVDKDGKF
+559 PTTALFTVDKAGNFTAPYIK
-573 IGTTIT
+573 I
-579 IRNQGYQNIDVYA
+579 QNNGQEAVDIYV
-592 YKFIDVDGSEGINV
+592 YKFVDANGSSGINIESEASITENINNNPRNNISLNIVGTEATAYFKSENLGSNKLGVYEDQNLEQESAEGIKV
-606 KRELEITTNQ
+606 
-616 NNVTRSD
+616 
-623 ISLNI
+623 LNI
-628 LGNQRIAYF
+628 LGNSTGNLKF
-637 KTEDKTSSNSGI
+637 NGK
-649 YQNPELTTP
+649 
-658 ASSDGIKI
+658 
-666 SRISANSQ
+666 
-674 DVLTLQGEAGKNSNI
+674 AGKAALET
-689 DTAISNTFTLILKI
+689 DTAIRDRFTLILKI

>member
-14 FASRTAHHALSLLL
+14 FASRTAHHVLSLLL

-41 SDIEDIKLY
+41 SDIENIRLY

-73 RGNIDIESQLVEDDA
+73 RGKIDIESQLVEDEA
-88 KEENKTLVSNDT
+88 EETKTLVSNDT
-100 KTGYDSYTPSSS
+100 KNGYDSYTP
-112 SSNSSN
+112 
-118 TSSSSSSNSSNTS
+118 SSSSSNSSNTS

-136 SNTSSSSSSNNNSLN
+136 SNTSSSSSSNNNSSN

-166 NSNKQEEIVDKSAF
+166 NSNKQEETVDKSAF

-315 SVNLMAP
+315 SVNLIAP

-347 TININV
+347 TVNINV

-361 NVIVEDESNENNA
+361 DVVVEDESNGNNA
-374 LKISFNLKDVDNT
+374 LKISFKLKDVDNI

-397 EDGNLVLEKPF
+397 KDGNLVLENPF
-408 SKNKYSSYTKIST
+408 SKNKYSSYTKVST

-445 QNNEE
+445 QTNEE
-450 KGIELFSKE
+450 KSIELFSKE
-459 IAVNMKAVSDDEEM
+459 IAVNMKAVSDDEDM
-473 NLLPMNENYNED
+473 NLLPMNENYDED

-499 DKEIEGYSESDEV
+499 DEDIEGYSEEDTV

-526 GSDTTEQKHNI
+526 GTDTTEQRHEI
-537 SITGNVLNDK
+537 SITGNVVSDS

-552 GTFQVVV
+552 GRFQVVV

-573 IGTTIT
+573 MGTTIT

-592 YKFIDVDGSEGINV
+592 YKFIDVDKTEGINV
-606 KRELEITTNQ
+606 KSKLEISEQ
-616 NNVTRSD
+616 SSRSD
-623 ISLNI
+623 ITLN
-628 LGNQRIAYF
+628 LQGNRNTAYF
-637 KTEDKTSSNSGI
+637 KTEDSNSTNSGI
-649 YQNPELTTP
+649 YENLDLTTP

-666 SRISANSQ
+666 LEIASNSEGK
-674 DVLTLQGEAGKNSNI
+674 LTLHGEAGKKSNI
-689 DTAISNTFTLILKI
+689 DTAISNRFTLILKI

>member
-1 MNKKKILIILRTA
+1 MNKKKILVILRTA
-14 FASRTAHHALSLLL
+14 FASRTAHHVLSLLL

-41 SDIEDIKLY
+41 SDIENIRLY

-73 RGNIDIESQLVEDDA
+73 RGKIDIESQLVEDEA
-88 KEENKTLVSNDT
+88 EKTKTLVSNDT
-100 KTGYDSYTPSSS
+100 KNGYDSYTPSSS
-112 SSNSSN
+112 Y
-118 TSSSSSSNSSNTS
+118 SNSSNTS

-136 SNTSSSSSSNNNSLN
+136 SNTSSSSSSNNNSSN

-166 NSNKQEEIVDKSAF
+166 NSNKQEETVDKSAF

-347 TININV
+347 TVNINV

-361 NVIVEDESNENNA
+361 DVVVEGESNGNNA
-374 LKISFNLKDVDNT
+374 LKISFKLKDVDNT

-397 EDGNLVLEKPF
+397 EGGNLVLENPF
-408 SKNKYSSYTKIST
+408 SKSKYSSYTKVST

-445 QNNEE
+445 QTNEE
-450 KGIELFSKE
+450 KSIELFSKE
-459 IAVNMKAVSDDEEM
+459 IAVNMKAVSDDEDM
-473 NLLPMNENYNED
+473 SLLPMNENYDDEG

-579 IRNQGYQNIDVYA
+579 IRNQGHQNIDVYA
-592 YKFIDVDGSEGINV
+592 YKFIDVDKTEGINV
-606 KRELEITTNQ
+606 KSKLEITERAS
-616 NNVTRSD
+616 RSD
-623 ISLNI
+623 ITLNI
-628 LGNQRIAYF
+628 QGNRNTAYF
-637 KTEDKTSSNSGI
+637 KTEDVSSTNSGI
-649 YQNPELTTP
+649 YQNPELNAP

-674 DVLTLQGEAGKNSNI
+674 GTLTLKGEAGKNSNI

>member
-1 MNKKKILIILRTA
+1 MSKKKILIILRTA
-14 FASRTAHHALSLLL
+14 FASRTAHHVLSLLI
-28 TGIMLGGIGLTLR
+28 TAIMLGGIGLTLR
-41 SDIEDIKLY
+41 SDIEDIKFY

-100 KTGYDSYTPSSS
+100 KNGYDSYTP
-112 SSNSSN
+112 
-118 TSSSSSSNSSNTS
+118 SSSSSNSSNTS

-136 SNTSSSSSSNNNSLN
+136 SNTSSSSSSNNNSSN

-166 NSNKQEEIVDKSAF
+166 NSNKQEETVDKSAF

-253 PTVLDLAVNDVKA
+253 PTVLDLAVNDVKT

-347 TININV
+347 TVNINV

-361 NVIVEDESNENNA
+361 DVVVEDKSNGNNA
-374 LKISFNLKDVDNT
+374 LKISFSLKDVDNT

-397 EDGNLVLEKPF
+397 EGGNLVLEKPF
-408 SKNKYSSYTKIST
+408 SKNKYSSYTKVST

-445 QNNEE
+445 QTNEE
-450 KGIELFSKE
+450 KSIELFSKE
-459 IAVNMKAVSDDEEM
+459 IAVNMKAVSDDEGIS
-473 NLLPMNENYNED
+473 LLPMNENYDDEG

-499 DKEIEGYSESDEV
+499 DKGIESYSESDEV

-526 GSDTTEQKHNI
+526 GSDAIEHEHKI
-537 SITGNVLNDK
+537 SITGNIVSDT

-552 GTFQVVV
+552 GVLQVVV
-559 PTTASFTVDKDGKF
+559 PTTASFSVNKEGQF
-573 IGTTIT
+573 IGTNIT
-579 IRNQGYQNIDVYA
+579 IKNQGHQNIDVYA
-592 YKFIDVDGSEGINV
+592 YKFIDVDGREGISV
-606 KRELEITTNQ
+606 KPKSE
-616 NNVTRSD
+616 VTEQASRSD
-623 ISLNI
+623 IAMNI
-628 LGNQRIAYF
+628 YGNNGTAYF
-637 KTEDKTSSNSGI
+637 KTENVNEEKTGIYNEADLQTSS
-649 YQNPELTTP
+649 
-658 ASSDGIKI
+658 SSDGIKI

>member
-14 FASRTAHHALSLLL
+14 FASRTAHHVLSLLL

-65 DSVSENMI
+65 DSVSDNMI
-73 RGNIDIESQLVEDDA
+73 RGKFDIETEIVEDEI
-88 KEENKTLVSNDT
+88 KEESKSLVSNDT

-118 TSSSSSSNSSNTS
+118 TSSS
-131 NNTSS
+131 
-136 SNTSSSSSSNNNSLN
+136 NTSSSSSSNNNSSN

-166 NSNKQEEIVDKSAF
+166 NNDKQEETVDKSAF

-289 IDVEKVVINKK
+289 IDVEKVFINKK

-315 SVNLMAP
+315 SVNLIAP

-347 TININV
+347 TVNINV

-374 LKISFNLKDVDNT
+374 LKIAFNLKDVDNT

-408 SKNKYSSYTKIST
+408 SKNKYSSYTKFST

-436 ANKNDEAKE
+436 ANKNDETKGQA
-445 QNNEE
+445 NEE
-450 KGIELFSKE
+450 KGIELFSRE

-473 NLLPMNENYNED
+473 NLLPMNENYDEG
-485 IEAYSEANLNSVSN
+485 IEAYSEDDESLLKSRSKLTSDNETSLENRSRRPLYTLPPTSYKEDN
-499 DKEIEGYSESDEV
+499 ITEGKDDKEID
-512 NFRNILRASSGNIT
+512 
-526 GSDTTEQKHNI
+526 I
-537 SITGNVLNDK
+537 SITGNIENDK
-547 GEMPS
+547 GQIKP
-552 GTFQVVV
+552 G
-559 PTTASFTVDKDGKF
+559 
-573 IGTTIT
+573 TIT
-579 IRNQGYQNIDVYA
+579 IALPINTVFTVNERGEVITPEIKIENSGQDAVDIYA
-592 YKFIDVDGSEGINV
+592 YKFIDPNGTGGIN
-606 KRELEITTNQ
+606 ITSKNSIVGNEENMSRKNLTL
-616 NNVTRSD
+616 
-623 ISLNI
+623 SLS
-628 LGNQRIAYF
+628 GQTTVYF
-637 KTEDKTSSNSGI
+637 KSEMQEEGKTGM
-649 YQNPELTTP
+649 YKDPDLTTP
-658 ASSDGIKI
+658 VTSEVKLLELNGQSSDKLRLNGI
-666 SRISANSQ
+666 
-674 DVLTLQGEAGKNSNI
+674 AGKQENGI
-689 DTAISNTFTLILKI
+689 DTAISEKFILMLKI
-703 KKSTN
+703 KRATN

>member
-1 MNKKKILIILRTA
+1 MNKKKILVILRTA
-14 FASRTAHHALSLLL
+14 FASRTAHHVLSLLI
-28 TGIMLGGIGLTLR
+28 TAIMLGGIGLTLR

-65 DSVSENMI
+65 ESVSENMI
-73 RGNIDIESQLVEDDA
+73 RGNIDIESQLVEDDV
-88 KEENKTLVSNDT
+88 KEESKTLVSNDA
-100 KTGYDSYTPSSS
+100 KTGYDSYTP
-112 SSNSSN
+112 
-118 TSSSSSSNSSNTS
+118 SSSSSNSSNTS

-136 SNTSSSSSSNNNSLN
+136 SNTSSSSSSNNNSSN

-166 NSNKQEEIVDKSAF
+166 NSNKQEETVDKSAF

-315 SVNLMAP
+315 SVNLIAP

-347 TININV
+347 TVNINV

-361 NVIVEDESNENNA
+361 DVVVEDESNGNNA
-374 LKISFNLKDVDNT
+374 LKISFKLKDVDNT

-397 EDGNLVLEKPF
+397 EDGNLVLENPF
-408 SKNKYSSYTKIST
+408 SKSKYSSYTKVST

-436 ANKNDEAKE
+436 ANKNDESKE
-445 QNNEE
+445 QTNEE
-450 KGIELFSKE
+450 KSIELFSKE
-459 IAVNMKAVSDDEEM
+459 IAVNMKAVSDDEDM
-473 NLLPMNENYNED
+473 SLLPMNENYDDEG

-499 DKEIEGYSESDEV
+499 DKEVEGYSESDEV

-559 PTTASFTVDKDGKF
+559 PTTASFTVNEKGQF
-573 IGTTIT
+573 LTIPFT
-579 IRNQGYQNIDVYA
+579 IKNEGYQNIDVYA
-592 YKFIDVDGSEGINV
+592 YKFIDVDGTAGINI
-606 KRELEITTNQ
+606 KPKSEINEQ
-616 NNVTRSD
+616 SSRSD
-623 ISLNI
+623 IAMSI
-628 LGNQRIAYF
+628 SGNNKTAYF
-637 KTEDKTSSNSGI
+637 KTENVSEERTGIYNEQSLQTSSSN
-649 YQNPELTTP
+649 
-658 ASSDGIKI
+658 DGIKI
-666 SRISANSQ
+666 SSISAKSK
-674 DVLTLQGEAGKNSNI
+674 DTLTLHGEAGKNSNI

>member
-14 FASRTAHHALSLLL
+14 FASRTAHHVLSLLL

-65 DSVSENMI
+65 DLVSDNMI
-73 RGNIDIESQLVEDDA
+73 RGKIDIETEIVEDEI
-88 KEENKTLVSNDT
+88 KEESKTLVSNDT
-100 KTGYDSYTPSSS
+100 KTGYDSYTP
-112 SSNSSN
+112 
-118 TSSSSSSNSSNTS
+118 SSSSSNSSNTS

-136 SNTSSSSSSNNNSLN
+136 SNTSSSSSSNNNSSN

-166 NSNKQEEIVDKSAF
+166 NNDKQEETVDKSAF

-253 PTVLDLAVNDVKA
+253 PTVLDLAVNDVKT
-266 SKTELKKE
+266 SKSELKKE

-300 EYEVSKILEDEIERY
+300 EYEVSKILEDEIQRY

-337 SDKTVVDIDK
+337 SDKTVIDIDK
-347 TININV
+347 TVNINV

-361 NVIVEDESNENNA
+361 DVVVEDESNENNA

-408 SKNKYSSYTKIST
+408 SKNKYSSYTKISA
-421 KINLDKAGIYTVKVL
+421 KINLDKAGIYTVKIL

-445 QNNEE
+445 QTNEE
-450 KGIELFSKE
+450 KSIELFSKE
-459 IAVNMKAVSDDEEM
+459 IAVNMKSVSDDEEV
-473 NLLPMNENYNED
+473 NLLPMNENYNEG
-485 IEAYSEANLNSVSN
+485 IEAYSEGNLNSVSN
-499 DKEIEGYSESDEV
+499 DKELDGYSETDEV
-512 NFRNILRASSGNIT
+512 NFENILRTSNKKDDKTYNVTIT
-526 GSDTTEQKHNI
+526 GSIDN
-537 SITGNVLNDK
+537 NK
-547 GEMPS
+547 GESPS
-552 GTFQVVV
+552 GTLQLTV
-559 PTTASFTVDKDGKF
+559 PTSMAF
-573 IGTTIT
+573 IIDNKGNFKSSSIT
-579 IRNQGYQNIDVYA
+579 IKNNGIDKVDVYA
-592 YKFIDVDGSEGINV
+592 YKFIDNDGERNINIRAMTEFSDNLSETS
-606 KRELEITTNQ
+606 R
-616 NNVTRSD
+616 NNLALY
-623 ISLNI
+623 IY
-628 LGNQRIAYF
+628 GNSEFAYL
-637 KTEDKTSSNSGI
+637 KTESIGSGKSGVYKDKALQISGDTDDGVKI
-649 YQNPELTTP
+649 STVN
-658 ASSDGIKI
+658 AGSSDKLILNGV
-666 SRISANSQ
+666 S
-674 DVLTLQGEAGKNSNI
+674 GKKTFGI
-689 DTAISNTFTLILKI
+689 DTAIKNDFTLILKV

>member
-14 FASRTAHHALSLLL
+14 FASRTAHHVLSLLL

-73 RGNIDIESQLVEDDA
+73 RGNIDIESELVEDDV
-88 KEENKTLVSNDT
+88 KEESKTLVSNDT
-100 KTGYDSYTPSSS
+100 KTGYDSYTP
-112 SSNSSN
+112 
-118 TSSSSSSNSSNTS
+118 SSSSSNSSNTS

-136 SNTSSSSSSNNNSLN
+136 SNTSSSSSSNNNSSN

-166 NSNKQEEIVDKSAF
+166 NNDKQEETVDKSAF

-347 TININV
+347 TVNINV

-374 LKISFNLKDVDNT
+374 LKVSFNLKDVDNT

-397 EDGNLVLEKPF
+397 KDGNLALEKPF
-408 SKNKYSSYTKIST
+408 LKSKYSSYTKVST

-445 QNNEE
+445 QTNEE
-450 KGIELFSKE
+450 KSIELFSKE
-459 IAVNMKAVSDDEEM
+459 IAVNMKAVSDDEDM
-473 NLLPMNENYNED
+473 NLLPMNENYDDEG

-512 NFRNILRASSGNIT
+512 NFRNILRTSSGNIT

-559 PTTASFTVDKDGKF
+559 PTTASFTVNKKGQF
-573 IGTTIT
+573 LTIPFT
-579 IRNQGYQNIDVYA
+579 IKNEGYQNIDVYA
-592 YKFIDVDGSEGINV
+592 YKFVDVDGTAGINV
-606 KRELEITTNQ
+606 KPKSEINEESS
-616 NNVTRSD
+616 RSD
-623 ISLNI
+623 IAMNI
-628 LGNQRIAYF
+628 SGNNSTAYF
-637 KTEDKTSSNSGI
+637 KTEDIDDEKTGVYNESNLQSSAGSSGI
-649 YQNPELTTP
+649 KV
-658 ASSDGIKI
+658 SKI
-666 SRISANSQ
+666 LAGSN
-674 DVLTLQGEAGKNSNI
+674 DTLTLHGEAGKNSNI
-689 DTAISNTFTLILKI
+689 DTAISNRFTLILKI

>member
-1 MNKKKILIILRTA
+1 MNKKKILVILRTA
-14 FASRTAHHALSLLL
+14 FASRTAHHVLSLLL

-50 VQSVLDRDPNYKNLQ
+50 VQSVLDRDPNYKNVQ
-65 DSVSENMI
+65 ESVSDKMI
-73 RGNIDIESQLVEDDA
+73 RGKIDIEKEIVEDEI
-88 KEENKTLVSNDT
+88 KEESKTLVSNDT

-112 SSNSSN
+112 YSNSSN
-118 TSSSSSSNSSNTS
+118 IF
-131 NNTSS
+131 S
-136 SNTSSSSSSNNNSLN
+136 SNTSSSSSSNNNSSN

-159 SNNSNSN
+159 SNNSNN
-166 NSNKQEEIVDKSAF
+166 NNNDKQEETVDKSAF

-274 EDYTMNFAVNSSKSY
+274 ENYTMNFAVNSSKSY

-322 NKAGYESLKLQKVIM
+322 NKAGYESLKLQKIIM

-347 TININV
+347 TVNINV

-374 LKISFNLKDVDNT
+374 LKIAFNLKDVDNT

-408 SKNKYSSYTKIST
+408 LKNKYSSYTKIST

-445 QNNEE
+445 QTNEE

-485 IEAYSEANLNSVSN
+485 IEAYSEDEEFYSRARSIRAADTSVS
-499 DKEIEGYSESDEV
+499 I
-512 NFRNILRASSGNIT
+512 SGND
-526 GSDTTEQKHNI
+526 SVEQQI
-537 SITGNVLNDK
+537 SITGNIADENGIIKPGVV
-547 GEMPS
+547 
-552 GTFQVVV
+552 QVTV
-559 PTTASFTVDKDGKF
+559 PTRALFTVDKDGKF
-573 IGTTIT
+573 VGSYINIK
-579 IRNQGYQNIDVYA
+579 NSGYEALDIYA
-592 YKFIDVDGSEGINV
+592 YKFKDVTGESYINV
-606 KRELEITTNQ
+606 KSEEDISTNSSNTTR
-616 NNVTRSD
+616 NNVSLK
-623 ISLNI
+623 IS
-628 LGNQRIAYF
+628 GKWATAYL
-637 KTEDKTSSNSGI
+637 KTENLSSGNSGVYKNPQLADMSTEGVKISTVNANSSDKLTLNGTAGKKTSNS
-649 YQNPELTTP
+649 
-658 ASSDGIKI
+658 
-666 SRISANSQ
+666 
-674 DVLTLQGEAGKNSNI
+674 
-689 DTAISNTFTLILKI
+689 DTAISDTFTLILKI

>member
-14 FASRTAHHALSLLL
+14 FASRTAHHVLSLLL

-73 RGNIDIESQLVEDDA
+73 RGNIDIESQLVEDDI
-88 KEENKTLVSNDT
+88 KEESKTLVSNDT
-100 KTGYDSYTPSSS
+100 KNGYDSYTPSSS

-118 TSSSSSSNSSNTS
+118 TS
-131 NNTSS
+131 NNNSS
-136 SNTSSSSSSNNNSLN
+136 SNTSSSSSSNNNSSN

-166 NSNKQEEIVDKSAF
+166 NNDKQEETVDKSAF

-274 EDYTMNFAVNSSKSY
+274 ENYTMNFAVNSSKSY

-347 TININV
+347 TVNINV

-361 NVIVEDESNENNA
+361 NVVVEDESNENNA
-374 LKISFNLKDVDNT
+374 LKVSFNLKDVDNT

-397 EDGNLVLEKPF
+397 KDGNLVLEKPF
-408 SKNKYSSYTKIST
+408 LKNKYSSYTKIST

-445 QNNEE
+445 QTNEE
-450 KGIELFSKE
+450 KSIELFSKE
-459 IAVNMKAVSDDEEM
+459 IAVNMKAVSDDEDM
-473 NLLPMNENYNED
+473 NLLPMNENYDDEG

-512 NFRNILRASSGNIT
+512 NFRNILRTSSGNIT
-526 GSDTTEQKHNI
+526 GSDAIEHEHKI
-537 SITGNVLNDK
+537 SITGNVVSDT

-552 GTFQVVV
+552 GTLQVVV
-559 PTTASFTVDKDGKF
+559 PTTASFTVYKDGKF

-606 KRELEITTNQ
+606 KPKSE
-616 NNVTRSD
+616 VTDQSSRSD
-623 ISLNI
+623 IAMNI
-628 LGNQRIAYF
+628 YGNNGTAYF
-637 KTEDKTSSNSGI
+637 KTENVNEEKTGIYNEADLKTS
-649 YQNPELTTP
+649 

-674 DVLTLQGEAGKNSNI
+674 GTLTLKGEAGKNSNI

>member
-1 MNKKKILIILRTA
+1 MNKKKILVILRTA
-14 FASRTAHHALSLLL
+14 FASRTAHHVLSLLL

-73 RGNIDIESQLVEDDA
+73 RGKIDIESQLVEDDV
-88 KEENKTLVSNDT
+88 KEESKTLVSNDT
-100 KTGYDSYTPSSS
+100 KNGYDSYTP
-112 SSNSSN
+112 
-118 TSSSSSSNSSNTS
+118 SSSSSNSSNTS

-136 SNTSSSSSSNNNSLN
+136 SNTSSSSSSNNNSSN

-159 SNNSNSN
+159 SNNSNN
-166 NSNKQEEIVDKSAF
+166 NNNDKQEETVDKSAF

-347 TININV
+347 TVNINV

-397 EDGNLVLEKPF
+397 KDGNLVLEKPF
-408 SKNKYSSYTKIST
+408 LKNKYSSYTKVST

-436 ANKNDEAKE
+436 ANKNDKAKE
-445 QNNEE
+445 QTNEE
-450 KGIELFSKE
+450 KSIELFSKE

-473 NLLPMNENYNED
+473 NLLPMNENYDDEG
-485 IEAYSEANLNSVSN
+485 IEAYSEDEEFYSRARSIRAADTSVS
-499 DKEIEGYSESDEV
+499 I
-512 NFRNILRASSGNIT
+512 SGND
-526 GSDTTEQKHNI
+526 SVEQQI
-537 SITGNVLNDK
+537 SITGNIADENGIIKPGVV
-547 GEMPS
+547 
-552 GTFQVVV
+552 QVTV
-559 PTTASFTVDKDGKF
+559 PTRALFTVDKDGKF
-573 IGTTIT
+573 VGSYINIK
-579 IRNQGYQNIDVYA
+579 NSGYEALDIYA
-592 YKFIDVDGSEGINV
+592 YKFKDVTGESYINV
-606 KRELEITTNQ
+606 KSEEDISTNSSNTTR
-616 NNVTRSD
+616 NNVSLK
-623 ISLNI
+623 IS
-628 LGNQRIAYF
+628 GKWATAYL
-637 KTEDKTSSNSGI
+637 KTENLSSGNSGVYKNPQLADMSTKGVKISTVNANSSDKLTLNGTAGKKTSNS
-649 YQNPELTTP
+649 
-658 ASSDGIKI
+658 
-666 SRISANSQ
+666 
-674 DVLTLQGEAGKNSNI
+674 
-689 DTAISNTFTLILKI
+689 DTAISDTFTLILKI

>member
-14 FASRTAHHALSLLL
+14 FASRTAHHVLSLLL
-28 TGIMLGGIGLTLR
+28 TGIMLAGIGLTLR

-65 DSVSENMI
+65 DLVSDNMI
-73 RGNIDIESQLVEDDA
+73 RGKIDIETEIVEDEI
-88 KEENKTLVSNDT
+88 KEEDKTLVSNDA
-100 KTGYDSYTPSSS
+100 KNGYDSYTP
-112 SSNSSN
+112 
-118 TSSSSSSNSSNTS
+118 SSSSSNSSNTS

-136 SNTSSSSSSNNNSLN
+136 SNTSSSSSSNNNSSN

-159 SNNSNSN
+159 SNNSNN
-166 NSNKQEEIVDKSAF
+166 NNNDKQEETVDKSAF

-315 SVNLMAP
+315 SVNLIAP

-347 TININV
+347 TVNINV

-361 NVIVEDESNENNA
+361 NVIVEDESNGNNA

-397 EDGNLVLEKPF
+397 KDGNLVLEKPF
-408 SKNKYSSYTKIST
+408 SKNKYSSYTKVST

-445 QNNEE
+445 QTNEE
-450 KGIELFSKE
+450 KSIELFSKE
-459 IAVNMKAVSDDEEM
+459 IAVNMKAVSDDEDM
-473 NLLPMNENYNED
+473 SLLPMNENYDDEG
-485 IEAYSEANLNSVSN
+485 IEAYSEGEEFYSRTRSIRPADTSVS
-499 DKEIEGYSESDEV
+499 I
-512 NFRNILRASSGNIT
+512 SGND
-526 GSDTTEQKHNI
+526 SVEQQI
-537 SITGNVLNDK
+537 SITGNIADENGIIKPGVV
-547 GEMPS
+547 
-552 GTFQVVV
+552 QVTV
-559 PTTASFTVDKDGKF
+559 PTRALFTVDKDGDF
-573 IGTTIT
+573 VGSYI
-579 IRNQGYQNIDVYA
+579 NIKNLGHEALDIYA
-592 YKFIDVDGSEGINV
+592 YKFKDVTGESYINV
-606 KRELEITTNQ
+606 KSEE
-616 NNVTRSD
+616 D
-623 ISLNI
+623 ISTNSSDTARSNVSLKI
-628 LGNQRIAYF
+628 SGKWATAYL
-637 KTEDKTSSNSGI
+637 KTENLSSGNSGVYKNPQLADMSTEGVKISTVNANSSDKLTLNGTAGKKTSNS
-649 YQNPELTTP
+649 
-658 ASSDGIKI
+658 
-666 SRISANSQ
+666 
-674 DVLTLQGEAGKNSNI
+674 
-689 DTAISNTFTLILKI
+689 DTAISDTFTLILKI

>member
-14 FASRTAHHALSLLL
+14 FASRTAHHVLSLLL

-41 SDIEDIKLY
+41 SDIENIRLY

-73 RGNIDIESQLVEDDA
+73 RGKIDIESQLVEDKA
-88 KEENKTLVSNDT
+88 EESKTLVSNDT
-100 KTGYDSYTPSSS
+100 KNGYDSYTP
-112 SSNSSN
+112 
-118 TSSSSSSNSSNTS
+118 SSSSSNSSNTS

-136 SNTSSSSSSNNNSLN
+136 SNTSSSSSSNNNFSS

-159 SNNSNSN
+159 SNNSNN
-166 NSNKQEEIVDKSAF
+166 NNNDKQEETVDKSAF

-347 TININV
+347 TVNINV

-374 LKISFNLKDVDNT
+374 LKVSFNLKDVDNT

-408 SKNKYSSYTKIST
+408 LKNKYSSYTKIST

-445 QNNEE
+445 QTNEE
-450 KGIELFSKE
+450 KSIELFSKE
-459 IAVNMKAVSDDEEM
+459 IAVNMKSVSDDEDM
-473 NLLPMNENYNED
+473 SLLPMNENYDDEG

-499 DKEIEGYSESDEV
+499 DKELDEYSEDDTV
-512 NFRNILRASSGNIT
+512 NFENILRTSNKDLTINIGSNQHKINIT
-526 GSDTTEQKHNI
+526 GKVADK
-537 SITGNVLNDK
+537 K
-547 GEMPS
+547 GEIKP
-552 GTFQVVV
+552 GTLQIVV
-559 PTTASFTVDKDGKF
+559 PTIASFTVDKYGEFTAPIIK
-573 IGTTIT
+573 I
-579 IRNQGYQNIDVYA
+579 QNNGEEAVDIYV
-592 YKFIDVDGSEGINV
+592 YKFSDSNGANGIDIKSE
-606 KRELEITTNQ
+606 KSITDNIP
-616 NNVTRSD
+616 RSE
-623 ISLNI
+623 ISLSI
-628 LGNQRIAYF
+628 SGDTTAYF
-637 KTEDKTSSNSGI
+637 KSESLGDVKSGVYIDQNLEKESTE
-649 YQNPELTTP
+649 
-658 ASSDGIKI
+658 GIKVLKI
-666 SRISANSQ
+666 FGNSTGN
-674 DVLTLQGEAGKNSNI
+674 LKFNGKSGKAALKT
-689 DTAISNTFTLILKI
+689 DTAISDRFTLILKI

>member
-14 FASRTAHHALSLLL
+14 FASRTAHHALSLLI
-28 TGIMLGGIGLTLR
+28 TAIMLGGIGLTLR

-50 VQSVLDRDPNYKNLQ
+50 IQSVLDRDPNYKNLQ

-73 RGNIDIESQLVEDDA
+73 RGNIDIESQLVEDDV
-88 KEENKTLVSNDT
+88 KEESKTLVSNDT
-100 KTGYDSYTPSSS
+100 KTGYDSYTP
-112 SSNSSN
+112 
-118 TSSSSSSNSSNTS
+118 SSSSSNSSNTS

-136 SNTSSSSSSNNNSLN
+136 SNTSSSSSSNNNSS
-151 NNNNDNSN
+151 NNNDNSN

-232 KASIALKNGKTLD
+232 KASIALKNGRTLD

-347 TININV
+347 TVNINV

-374 LKISFNLKDVDNT
+374 LKISFSLKDVDNT

-397 EDGNLVLEKPF
+397 KDGNLVLEKPF
-408 SKNKYSSYTKIST
+408 LKNKYSSYTKIST

-436 ANKNDEAKE
+436 ANKNDEDKE
-445 QNNEE
+445 QTNEE
-450 KGIELFSKE
+450 KSIELFSKE
-459 IAVNMKAVSDDEEM
+459 IAVNMKAVSDDEDM
-473 NLLPMNENYNED
+473 SLLPMNENYDED
-485 IEAYSEANLNSVSN
+485 IEAYSEVNLNSVSN
-499 DKEIEGYSESDEV
+499 DEDVEGYSEDDTV
-512 NFRNILRASSGNIT
+512 NFRNILRT
-526 GSDTTEQKHNI
+526 SDKDVTINSNSKEHRVT
-537 SITGNVLNDK
+537 ITGNVADKK
-547 GEMPS
+547 GEIKP
-552 GTFQVVV
+552 GTIQVQI
-559 PTTASFTVDKDGKF
+559 PTTALFTVDKDGNFTAPYIKIQNNGQEVVDIYVYKF
-573 IGTTIT
+573 VDANGSSGINIESETSIT
-579 IRNQGYQNIDVYA
+579 GNIDT
-592 YKFIDVDGSEGINV
+592 KP
-606 KRELEITTNQ
+606 R
-616 NNVTRSD
+616 NN

-628 LGNQRIAYF
+628 VGTEATAYF
-637 KTEDKTSSNSGI
+637 KSENLGNNKLGVYED
-649 YQNPELTTP
+649 QNLEQES
-658 ASSDGIKI
+658 AEGIKVLKI
-666 SRISANSQ
+666 LGNSTGN
-674 DVLTLQGEAGKNSNI
+674 LKFNGKAGKAALET
-689 DTAISNTFTLILKI
+689 DTAIRDRFTLILKI

>member
-14 FASRTAHHALSLLL
+14 FASRTAHHVLSLLL

-65 DSVSENMI
+65 DLVSDNMI
-73 RGNIDIESQLVEDDA
+73 RGNIDIESQLVEDDV
-88 KEENKTLVSNDT
+88 KEESKTLVSNDT
-100 KTGYDSYTPSSS
+100 KNGYDSYTP
-112 SSNSSN
+112 
-118 TSSSSSSNSSNTS
+118 SSSSSNSSNTS

-136 SNTSSSSSSNNNSLN
+136 SNTSGSSSSNNNSSSN
-151 NNNNDNSN
+151 NTNDNSN

-166 NSNKQEEIVDKSAF
+166 NSNKQEETVDKSAF

-210 ITNSIVI
+210 ITNSIII

-274 EDYTMNFAVNSSKSY
+274 EDYTMNFAVSSSKSY

-315 SVNLMAP
+315 SVNLVAP

-347 TININV
+347 TVNINV

-408 SKNKYSSYTKIST
+408 LKNKYSSYTKIST

-445 QNNEE
+445 QTNEE
-450 KGIELFSKE
+450 KSIELFSKE
-459 IAVNMKAVSDDEEM
+459 IAVNMKAVSDDEDM
-473 NLLPMNENYNED
+473 SLLPMNENYNED

-499 DKEIEGYSESDEV
+499 DEDIDGYSEDDTV
-512 NFRNILRASSGNIT
+512 NFRNILRTSNKDLTINSNSKEHRVT
-526 GSDTTEQKHNI
+526 
-537 SITGNVLNDK
+537 ITGNVADKK
-547 GEMPS
+547 GEIKP
-552 GTFQVVV
+552 GTIQIEI
-559 PTTASFTVDKDGKF
+559 PTTALFTVDKDGNFTAPDIK
-573 IGTTIT
+573 IKNNGQEAVDI
-579 IRNQGYQNIDVYA
+579 YA
-592 YKFIDVDGSEGINV
+592 YKFVDTNGSSGINI
-606 KRELEITTNQ
+606 ESEASITENI
-616 NNVTRSD
+616 NNKPRNN

-628 LGNQRIAYF
+628 VGTEATAYF
-637 KTEDKTSSNSGI
+637 KSENLGNNQLGVYED
-649 YQNPELTTP
+649 QNLEQES
-658 ASSDGIKI
+658 AEGIKVLKI
-666 SRISANSQ
+666 LGNSTGN
-674 DVLTLQGEAGKNSNI
+674 LKFNGKAGKAALKT
-689 DTAISNTFTLILKI
+689 DTAIRDRFTLILKI

>member
-14 FASRTAHHALSLLL
+14 FASRTAHHVLSLLI
-28 TGIMLGGIGLTLR
+28 TAIMLGGIGLTLR

-73 RGNIDIESQLVEDDA
+73 RGKIDIESQLVEDDA
-88 KEENKTLVSNDT
+88 KEESKTLVSNDT
-100 KTGYDSYTPSSS
+100 KTGYDSYIP
-112 SSNSSN
+112 
-118 TSSSSSSNSSNTS
+118 SSSSSNSSNTS

-136 SNTSSSSSSNNNSLN
+136 SNTSSSISSNNNSS
-151 NNNNDNSN
+151 NNNDNSN

-166 NSNKQEEIVDKSAF
+166 NSNKQEETVDKSAL

-315 SVNLMAP
+315 SVNLVAP

-347 TININV
+347 TVNINV

-361 NVIVEDESNENNA
+361 DVVVEDESNGNNA
-374 LKISFNLKDVDNT
+374 LKISFKLKDVDNT

-397 EDGNLVLEKPF
+397 KDGNLVLENPF
-408 SKNKYSSYTKIST
+408 SKSKYSSYTKFST

-436 ANKNDEAKE
+436 ANKNDESKE
-445 QNNEE
+445 QTNEE
-450 KGIELFSKE
+450 KSIELFSKE
-459 IAVNMKAVSDDEEM
+459 IAVNMKAVSDDEDM
-473 NLLPMNENYNED
+473 SLLPMNENYDEG
-485 IEAYSEANLNSVSN
+485 IEAYSEDDKVSLRSISSRSSSK
-499 DKEIEGYSESDEV
+499 DVEV
-512 NFRNILRASSGNIT
+512 FPT
-526 GSDTTEQKHNI
+526 GAHEHEI
-537 SITGNVLNDK
+537 SITGNIANYKDETLPGVI
-547 GEMPS
+547 
-552 GTFQVVV
+552 QVVV
-559 PTTASFTVDKDGKF
+559 PTSTSFRVDKDGNFTAPSIK
-573 IGTTIT
+573 I
-579 IRNQGYQNIDVYA
+579 QNNGEESIDIYV
-592 YKFIDVDGSEGINV
+592 YKFIDPNGQNGINI
-606 KRELEITTNQ
+606 KGEKDINQSENTTP
-616 NNVTRSD
+616 RSSLSLK
-623 ISLNI
+623 IS
-628 LGNQRIAYF
+628 GNTTAYF
-637 KTEDKTSSNSGI
+637 KSENSSENKSGVYNDIDLINEVTDGINILKVYPHSSNTLTLNGKAGKKTSDS
-649 YQNPELTTP
+649 
-658 ASSDGIKI
+658 
-666 SRISANSQ
+666 
-674 DVLTLQGEAGKNSNI
+674 
-689 DTAISNTFTLILKI
+689 DTAIRDTFKLILKI
-703 KKSTN
+703 KRSTN

>member
-14 FASRTAHHALSLLL
+14 FASRTAHHVLSLLL

-88 KEENKTLVSNDT
+88 KEESKTLVSNDT
-100 KTGYDSYTPSSS
+100 KTGYDSYTP
-112 SSNSSN
+112 
-118 TSSSSSSNSSNTS
+118 SSSSSNSSNTS

-136 SNTSSSSSSNNNSLN
+136 SNTSSSSSSNNNSSN

-159 SNNSNSN
+159 SNNSNN
-166 NSNKQEEIVDKSAF
+166 NNNDKQEETVDKSAF

-253 PTVLDLAVNDVKA
+253 PTVLDLAVNDVKT
-266 SKTELKKE
+266 SKSELKKE
-274 EDYTMNFAVNSSKSY
+274 EDYTMNFTVNSSKSY

-347 TININV
+347 TVNINV

-397 EDGNLVLEKPF
+397 KDGNLVLENPF
-408 SKNKYSSYTKIST
+408 SKSKYSSYTKIST
-421 KINLDKAGIYTVKVL
+421 KINLDKAGIYTVKIL

-445 QNNEE
+445 QTNEE
-450 KGIELFSKE
+450 KSIELFSKE

-473 NLLPMNENYNED
+473 NLLPMNENYNEG

-499 DKEIEGYSESDEV
+499 DEDIEGYSESDTV
-512 NFRNILRASSGNIT
+512 NFRNILRTSNKDLTINSNSKEHRVT
-526 GSDTTEQKHNI
+526 
-537 SITGNVLNDK
+537 ITGNIADKK
-547 GEMPS
+547 GEIKP
-552 GTFQVVV
+552 GTIQIEV
-559 PTTASFTVDKDGKF
+559 PTTALFTVDKDGNFMAPDIK
-573 IGTTIT
+573 IKNNGQEPVDI
-579 IRNQGYQNIDVYA
+579 YA
-592 YKFIDVDGSEGINV
+592 YKFVDTNGPSGINI
-606 KRELEITTNQ
+606 ESEAGITENI
-616 NNVTRSD
+616 NNNPRNN

-628 LGNQRIAYF
+628 VGTEATAYF
-637 KTEDKTSSNSGI
+637 KSESLGNEKSGVYKDQNLQENATE
-649 YQNPELTTP
+649 
-658 ASSDGIKI
+658 GIK
-666 SRISANSQ
+666 
-674 DVLTLQGEAGKNSNI
+674 VLKVYGESTGNLKFNGKAGKAALKN
-689 DTAISNTFTLILKI
+689 DTAIRDRFTLILKI

>member
-14 FASRTAHHALSLLL
+14 FASRTAHHVLSLLL

-73 RGNIDIESQLVEDDA
+73 RGKIDIESQLVEDDA
-88 KEENKTLVSNDT
+88 KEESKTLVSNDT
-100 KTGYDSYTPSSS
+100 KTGYDSYTP
-112 SSNSSN
+112 
-118 TSSSSSSNSSNTS
+118 SSSSSNSSNTS

-136 SNTSSSSSSNNNSLN
+136 SNTSSSSSSNNNSSN

-166 NSNKQEEIVDKSAF
+166 NSNKQEETVDKSAF

-315 SVNLMAP
+315 SVNLVAP

-347 TININV
+347 TVNINV

-361 NVIVEDESNENNA
+361 NVIVEDESNGNNA

-397 EDGNLVLEKPF
+397 KDGNLVLEKPF
-408 SKNKYSSYTKIST
+408 SKNKYSSYTKVST

-436 ANKNDEAKE
+436 ANKNDESKE
-445 QNNEE
+445 QTNEE
-450 KGIELFSKE
+450 KSIELFSKE
-459 IAVNMKAVSDDEEM
+459 IAVNMKAVSDDEDM
-473 NLLPMNENYNED
+473 SLLPMNENYDEG

-499 DKEIEGYSESDEV
+499 DEDVEGYSEDDTV
-512 NFRNILRASSGNIT
+512 NFRNILRTSNKDLTINSNSKEHRVT
-526 GSDTTEQKHNI
+526 
-537 SITGNVLNDK
+537 ITGNVADKK
-547 GEMPS
+547 GEIKP
-552 GTFQVVV
+552 GTIQIEI
-559 PTTASFTVDKDGKF
+559 PTTALFTVDKDGNFTAPDIK
-573 IGTTIT
+573 IKNNGQEPVDI
-579 IRNQGYQNIDVYA
+579 YA
-592 YKFIDVDGSEGINV
+592 YKFVDTNGSSGINI
-606 KRELEITTNQ
+606 ESESNITENI
-616 NNVTRSD
+616 NNKPRNN

-628 LGNQRIAYF
+628 VGTEATAYF
-637 KTEDKTSSNSGI
+637 KSENLGSNKLGVYED
-649 YQNPELTTP
+649 QNLEQES
-658 ASSDGIKI
+658 AEGIK
-666 SRISANSQ
+666 
-674 DVLTLQGEAGKNSNI
+674 VLKIYGDSTGKLTFNGKAGKAALET
-689 DTAISNTFTLILKI
+689 DTAIRDRFTLILKI

>member
-14 FASRTAHHALSLLL
+14 FASRTAHHVLSLLI
-28 TGIMLGGIGLTLR
+28 TAIMLGGIGLTLR

-73 RGNIDIESQLVEDDA
+73 RGKIDIESQLVEDDA
-88 KEENKTLVSNDT
+88 KEESKTLVSNDT
-100 KTGYDSYTPSSS
+100 KTGYDSYTP
-112 SSNSSN
+112 
-118 TSSSSSSNSSNTS
+118 SSSSSNSSNTS

-136 SNTSSSSSSNNNSLN
+136 SNTSSSSSSNNNSSN
-151 NNNNDNSN
+151 SNNNDNSN
-159 SNNSNSN
+159 SNNSNN
-166 NSNKQEEIVDKSAF
+166 NNNDKQEETVDKSAF

-253 PTVLDLAVNDVKA
+253 PTVLDLAVNDIKA

-274 EDYTMNFAVNSSKSY
+274 EDYTMSFAVNSSKSY

-337 SDKTVVDIDK
+337 SDKTVIDIDK
-347 TININV
+347 TVNINV

-421 KINLDKAGIYTVKVL
+421 KINLDKAGIYTVKIL

-445 QNNEE
+445 QDNEE
-450 KGIELFSKE
+450 KSIELFSKE
-459 IAVNMKAVSDDEEM
+459 IAVNMKAVSDDEDM
-473 NLLPMNENYNED
+473 SLLPMNTNYDEG
-485 IEAYSEANLNSVSN
+485 IEAYSGANLNSVSN
-499 DKEIEGYSESDEV
+499 DEDIEEYSEYDTV
-512 NFRNILRASSGNIT
+512 NFRNSLRASSGNIT
-526 GSDTTEQKHNI
+526 GSDTTEQKYDI

-552 GTFQVVV
+552 GTLQVVV
-559 PTTASFTVDKDGKF
+559 PTTASFTVDNNGKF
-573 IGTTIT
+573 IGTDIT
-579 IRNQGYQNIDVYA
+579 IRNQGHQNIDVYV

-606 KRELEITTNQ
+606 KSKSE
-616 NNVTRSD
+616 VTDESSRSSVEM
-623 ISLNI
+623 SLSGKNST
-628 LGNQRIAYF
+628 AYF
-637 KTEDKTSSNSGI
+637 KTEDKISSNSGV
-649 YQNPELTTP
+649 YQNSELTIP
-658 ASSDGIKI
+658 ASSYGIKI
-666 SRISANSQ
+666 SSISANSEGK
-674 DVLTLQGEAGKNSNI
+674 LTLHGKAGKKSNI

>member
-14 FASRTAHHALSLLL
+14 FASRTAHHVLSLLL

-73 RGNIDIESQLVEDDA
+73 RGNIDIESQLVEGDA
-88 KEENKTLVSNDT
+88 KEESKTLVSNDT
-100 KTGYDSYTPSSS
+100 KNGYDSYTP
-112 SSNSSN
+112 
-118 TSSSSSSNSSNTS
+118 SSSSSNSSNTS

-136 SNTSSSSSSNNNSLN
+136 SNTSSSSSSNNNSSN

-166 NSNKQEEIVDKSAF
+166 NSNKQEETVDKSAF

-253 PTVLDLAVNDVKA
+253 PTVLDLAVNDVKV

-347 TININV
+347 TVNINV

-361 NVIVEDESNENNA
+361 DVVVEDESNGNNA
-374 LKISFNLKDVDNT
+374 LKVSFNLKDVDNT

-397 EDGNLVLEKPF
+397 KEGNLVLENPF
-408 SKNKYSSYTKIST
+408 SKSKYSSYTKVST
-421 KINLDKAGIYTVKVL
+421 KISLDKAGIYTVKVL

-445 QNNEE
+445 QTNEE

-459 IAVNMKAVSDDEEM
+459 IAINMKAVSDDEEM
-473 NLLPMNENYNED
+473 SLLPMNANYNED
-485 IEAYSEANLNSVSN
+485 IEAYSEENLNSVSN
-499 DKEIEGYSESDEV
+499 DEDIEGYSEDDTV
-512 NFRNILRASSGNIT
+512 NFRNILRTSSGNIT
-526 GSDTTEQKHNI
+526 GSDAIEHEHEI
-537 SITGNVLNDK
+537 SITGSIVSDT

-552 GTFQVVV
+552 GTLQVVV

-573 IGTTIT
+573 IETTIT

-592 YKFIDVDGSEGINV
+592 YKFIDVDKTAGINV
-606 KRELEITTNQ
+606 KAKSEITERAS
-616 NNVTRSD
+616 RSD
-623 ISLNI
+623 ITLNI
-628 LGNQRIAYF
+628 QGNRNTAYF
-637 KTEDKTSSNSGI
+637 KTEDISSTNSGI
-649 YQNPELTTP
+649 YQNPELNAP

-666 SRISANSQ
+666 LEIPSNSNGI
-674 DVLTLQGEAGKNSNI
+674 LNLQGKAGKAPLKT

>member
-1 MNKKKILIILRTA
+1 MNKKKILVILRTA
-14 FASRTAHHALSLLL
+14 FASRTAHHALSLLI
-28 TGIMLGGIGLTLR
+28 TAIMLGGIGLTLR

-65 DSVSENMI
+65 DSVSDNMI
-73 RGNIDIESQLVEDDA
+73 RGKIDIETEIVEDEI
-88 KEENKTLVSNDT
+88 KEESKTLVSNDT
-100 KTGYDSYTPSSS
+100 KTGYDSYTP
-112 SSNSSN
+112 
-118 TSSSSSSNSSNTS
+118 SSSSSNSSNTS

-136 SNTSSSSSSNNNSLN
+136 SNTSSSSSSNNNSSN
-151 NNNNDNSN
+151 NNNNDNYN

-166 NSNKQEEIVDKSAF
+166 NSNKQEETVDKSAF

-347 TININV
+347 TVNINV

-374 LKISFNLKDVDNT
+374 LKIAFNLKDVDNT

-408 SKNKYSSYTKIST
+408 SKSKYSSYTKVST

-436 ANKNDEAKE
+436 ANKNDESKE
-445 QNNEE
+445 QTNEE
-450 KGIELFSKE
+450 KSIELFSKE
-459 IAVNMKAVSDDEEM
+459 IAVNMKAVSDDEDM
-473 NLLPMNENYNED
+473 SLLPMNENYDNEG
-485 IEAYSEANLNSVSN
+485 IEAYSEDDEDLSLDRSRISSRRPLYTLPSTSYREDEINASKN
-499 DKEIEGYSESDEV
+499 DKEID
-512 NFRNILRASSGNIT
+512 
-526 GSDTTEQKHNI
+526 I
-537 SITGNVLNDK
+537 SITGNIENDRGQIK
-547 GEMPS
+547 P
-552 GTFQVVV
+552 GTITVEV
-559 PTTASFTVDKDGKF
+559 PINTVFTVTEKGQVIAPEIK
-573 IGTTIT
+573 I
-579 IRNQGYQNIDVYA
+579 QNNGQEAINIYA
-592 YKFIDVDGSEGINV
+592 YKFIDLNGIEGINIKPRNEITNNEQNV
-606 KRELEITTNQ
+606 SRKELALSISGRKTVYLKSEMLEEGKTGIYEDVNLTHEITSEIKLLEIDGQSSDKLKIQGIAGKREN
-616 NNVTRSD
+616 
-623 ISLNI
+623 
-628 LGNQRIAYF
+628 
-637 KTEDKTSSNSGI
+637 GI
-649 YQNPELTTP
+649 H
-658 ASSDGIKI
+658 
-666 SRISANSQ
+666 
-674 DVLTLQGEAGKNSNI
+674 
-689 DTAISNTFTLILKI
+689 TAIREKFILILKI
-703 KKSTN
+703 KRATN